1 MIPAV
6 RPGSDELAAL
16 LAEIGAGAAE
26 RERAVRPPHDAIDL
40 IRRARLGALRV
51 PVEQGGGGAT
61 MRELFE
67 TVIALAAADSNVAHI
82 LRTHF
87 QFVEERLVAVGD
99 DRWMDDVLA
108 GAIFGNA
115 TTELG
120 NQDVGGRTF
129 ATTLDG
135 LVLTGTKY
143 YCTGSL
149 YSDFVP
155 VLASTPEGDLVTV
168 VVPADREGVTL
179 EDDWDGIGQ
188 RLTGTG
194 TVRLDGVRVEPGEVL
209 GVRAVEAER
218 AVRGPFLQLY
228 LTAVM
233 AGVVAAAARDA
244 VDRARRRTR
253 VFTHGSADTVAGDP
267 LVQQVVGEMS
277 SSAFAVEAI
286 VLRRRRHRA
295 AAASTG
301 GVPDAAPRAAPRE
314 VPGGDRVPRDDASS
328 RSAGRRRRSAST
340 TSTATGATRGPSP
353 RTTRRSTRHGRSA
366 TSRSTAPTSRP
377 AGSSRGRR
385 AGGAAPL
392 IRRRPPQRRL
402 PARASRTPGPWW
414 RRCRAP
420 SSAARTAGTPPR
432 CR

>member
-1 MIPAV
+1 VIPAV
-6 RPGSDELAAL
+6 RPGSAELAAL

-40 IRRARLGALRV
+40 IRRTRLGALRV

-61 MRELFE
+61 VRELFE

-87 QFVEERLVAVGD
+87 QFVEERIVAVGD
-99 DRWMDDVLA
+99 DRWMGDVLD

-120 NQDVGGRTF
+120 TQDVGGRTF
-129 ATTLDG
+129 ETTLDG

-209 GVRAVEAER
+209 GARALATSER
-218 AVRGPFLQLY
+218 SLRGPFLQLY
-228 LTAVM
+228 LTAVL

-253 VFTHGSADTVAGDP
+253 VFTHGSSDTVAGDP
-267 LVQQVVGEMS
+267 LVQQVVGEIS

-286 VLRRRRHRA
+286 VLRA
-295 AAASTG
+295 ADAIGAATASIVD
-301 GVPDAAPRAAPRE
+301 GVPDAELTEAASLRAAQAKVAVEEIAFRATTQLFE
-314 VPGGDRVPRDDASS
+314 IGGA
-328 RSAGRRRRSAST
+328 
-340 TSTATGATRGPSP
+340 
-353 RTTRRSTRHGRSA
+353 SA
-366 TSRSTAPTSRP
+366 TKREHDLDRHWRNARTIASHNPT
-377 AGSSRGRR
+377 
-385 AGGAAPL
+385 
-392 IRRRPPQRRL
+392 IYK
-402 PARASRTPGPWW
+402 ARAIGDVEINGADLP
-414 RRCRAP
+414 P
-420 SSAARTAGTPPR
+420 SWFF
-432 CR
+432 

>member
-286 VLRRRRHRA
+286 VLRAAEAIGA
-295 AAASTG
+295 AAASTVE
-301 GVPDAAPRAAPRE
+301 GVPDAALTEAASLHAAQAKVAVEEIAFRATTQLFE
-314 VPGGDRVPRDDASS
+314 VGGA
-328 RSAGRRRRSAST
+328 
-340 TSTATGATRGPSP
+340 
-353 RTTRRSTRHGRSA
+353 SA
-366 TSRSTAPTSRP
+366 TKREHDLDRHWRNARTIASHNPT
-377 AGSSRGRR
+377 
-385 AGGAAPL
+385 
-392 IRRRPPQRRL
+392 IYK
-402 PARASRTPGPWW
+402 ARAIGDVEINGADLP
-414 RRCRAP
+414 P
-420 SSAARTAGTPPR
+420 SWFF
-432 CR
+432 

>member
-1 MIPAV
+1 MISAV
-6 RPGSDELAAL
+6 RPGSAELAAL

-26 RERAVRPPHDAIDL
+26 RERAVRPPHDAIDM
-40 IRRARLGALRV
+40 IRRARLGAIRV
-51 PVEQGGGGAT
+51 PVDQGGGGAT
-61 MRELFE
+61 VRELFE

-87 QFVEERLVAVGD
+87 QFVEERIVAVGD
-99 DRWMDDVLA
+99 DRWMSDVLG

-194 TVRLDGVRVEPGEVL
+194 TVRLDAVWVEPGEVL
-209 GVRAVEAER
+209 GARAVATSER
-218 AVRGPFLQLY
+218 SLRGPFLQLY
-228 LTAVM
+228 LTAVL

-253 VFTHGSADTVAGDP
+253 VFTHGSSDTVAGDP
-267 LVQQVVGEMS
+267 LVQQVVGEIS
-277 SSAFAVEAI
+277 SSAFAAEAI
-286 VLRRRRHRA
+286 VLRA
-295 AAASTG
+295 AEAIGAATASMVD
-301 GVPDAAPRAAPRE
+301 GVPDAELTEAASLRAAQAKVAVEEIAFRATTQLFE
-314 VPGGDRVPRDDASS
+314 IGGA
-328 RSAGRRRRSAST
+328 
-340 TSTATGATRGPSP
+340 
-353 RTTRRSTRHGRSA
+353 SA
-366 TSRSTAPTSRP
+366 TKREHDLDRHWRNARTIASHNPT
-377 AGSSRGRR
+377 
-385 AGGAAPL
+385 
-392 IRRRPPQRRL
+392 IYK
-402 PARASRTPGPWW
+402 ARAIGDLEINGADLP
-414 RRCRAP
+414 P
-420 SSAARTAGTPPR
+420 SWFF
-432 CR
+432 